1 MVWFVADAWKEK
13 GPTTIQKVTHIMKV
27 TGSMDKSMVMDFII
41 VKKRFMKESGREDNG
56 MDKRH
61 IMRIK

>member
-1 MVWFVADAWKEK
+1 
-13 GPTTIQKVTHIMKV
+13 MKV